1 MRKTTTDKNAKKGIK
16 MDAQCN
22 ILGYLVS
29 SDEMSRF
36 TPNLYDD
43 IFIFRSKKKDD
54 ALSERAKYKQREL
67 LPKEEIAPEII
78 EEIPEEVI
86 EEVAEPVIEEVAEP
100 VIEEVA
106 EPVIEEVAEEVVEE
120 IAEPEIIEE
129 PAEEIVEEVIEEV
142 AEPEVAETVEEV
154 EYVAPI
160 PEPVVQ
166 EEVVQFI
173 PVPVVPV
180 EVEYVVELEPLPV
193 VVLEPVPVI
202 ALDAI
207 PVVDLEVV
215 PEPVVEEVIE
225 EIVEPEPVVEPEPIE
240 EVIEEVVEEEVVQE
254 EPICEEPV
262 APFMAIMIPSSTEE
276 DAELLKERYKTVPL
290 EKRFERA
297 PESVRFYYSQ
307 LKNELLSYENVKSR
321 MSKKFDTFSIGRF
334 TVAKLTVKN
343 DVVKLYLALANDTID
358 TKYYTEDVSNSE
370 IYDQTPTLHNVKSK
384 RGLKYG
390 IELIN
395 EIMSSIGYQ
404 KVADYEPVD
413 FAAEFAPVPVS
424 TKKQYIADL
433 MKEQVSVDDCKSI
446 ANDLAYDMIDIV
458 KSDKYTINKFYQVNK
473 FRMYTDDL
481 MHWFEDG
488 EIVTIEKLQEK
499 GALPV
504 MDNLF
509 LEIYGRGIIDR
520 KLIVEAHSY
529 DMKAVKMI
537 LLADGEVIQYK

>member
-78 EEIPEEVI
+78 EEIPEE
-86 EEVAEPVIEEVAEP
+86 VIEEVAEP

-262 APFMAIMIPSSTEE
+262 APFMAVMIPSSTEE

-488 EIVTIEKLQEK
+488 EVVTIEKLQEK

>member
-78 EEIPEEVI
+78 EEIPEE
-86 EEVAEPVIEEVAEP
+86 

-343 DVVKLYLALANDTID
+343 DVVKLYLALAN
-358 TKYYTEDVSNSE
+358 
-370 IYDQTPTLHNVKSK
+370 
-384 RGLKYG
+384 
-390 IELIN
+390 
-395 EIMSSIGYQ
+395 
-404 KVADYEPVD
+404 
-413 FAAEFAPVPVS
+413 
-424 TKKQYIADL
+424 
-433 MKEQVSVDDCKSI
+433 
-446 ANDLAYDMIDIV
+446 
-458 KSDKYTINKFYQVNK
+458 
-473 FRMYTDDL
+473 
-481 MHWFEDG
+481 
-488 EIVTIEKLQEK
+488 
-499 GALPV
+499 
-504 MDNLF
+504 
-509 LEIYGRGIIDR
+509 
-520 KLIVEAHSY
+520 
-529 DMKAVKMI
+529 
-537 LLADGEVIQYK
+537 

>member
-1 MRKTTTDKNAKKGIK
+1 M
-16 MDAQCN
+16 
-22 ILGYLVS
+22 
-29 SDEMSRF
+29 
-36 TPNLYDD
+36 
-43 IFIFRSKKKDD
+43 
-54 ALSERAKYKQREL
+54 
-67 LPKEEIAPEII
+67 
-78 EEIPEEVI
+78 
-86 EEVAEPVIEEVAEP
+86 
-100 VIEEVA
+100 
-106 EPVIEEVAEEVVEE
+106 
-120 IAEPEIIEE
+120 
-129 PAEEIVEEVIEEV
+129 
-142 AEPEVAETVEEV
+142 
-154 EYVAPI
+154 
-160 PEPVVQ
+160 
-166 EEVVQFI
+166 
-173 PVPVVPV
+173 
-180 EVEYVVELEPLPV
+180 
-193 VVLEPVPVI
+193 
-202 ALDAI
+202 
-207 PVVDLEVV
+207 
-215 PEPVVEEVIE
+215 
-225 EIVEPEPVVEPEPIE
+225 
-240 EVIEEVVEEEVVQE
+240 
-254 EPICEEPV
+254 
-262 APFMAIMIPSSTEE
+262 
-276 DAELLKERYKTVPL
+276 
-290 EKRFERA
+290 
-297 PESVRFYYSQ
+297 
-307 LKNELLSYENVKSR
+307 
-321 MSKKFDTFSIGRF
+321 
-334 TVAKLTVKN
+334 
-343 DVVKLYLALANDTID
+343 ALANDTID

>member
-78 EEIPEEVI
+78 EEIPEE
-86 EEVAEPVIEEVAEP
+86 

>member
-78 EEIPEEVI
+78 EEIPEE
-86 EEVAEPVIEEVAEP
+86 VIEEVAEP

>member
-78 EEIPEEVI
+78 EEIPEE
-86 EEVAEPVIEEVAEP
+86 VIEEVAEP

-488 EIVTIEKLQEK
+488 EVVTIEKLQEK

>member
-78 EEIPEEVI
+78 EEIPEE
-86 EEVAEPVIEEVAEP
+86 VIEEVAEP

-207 PVVDLEVV
+207 PVVDLKVV

-225 EIVEPEPVVEPEPIE
+225 EIVEPELVVEPEPIE

-262 APFMAIMIPSSTEE
+262 APFMAVMIPSSTEE

-481 MHWFEDG
+481 MHWFENG

>member
-78 EEIPEEVI
+78 EEIPEE
-86 EEVAEPVIEEVAEP
+86 VIEEVAEP

-225 EIVEPEPVVEPEPIE
+225 EIVEPELVVEPEPIE

-262 APFMAIMIPSSTEE
+262 APFMAVMIPSSTEE

-488 EIVTIEKLQEK
+488 EVVTIEKLQEK

>member
-78 EEIPEEVI
+78 EEIPEE
-86 EEVAEPVIEEVAEP
+86 VIEEVAEP

-207 PVVDLEVV
+207 PVVDLKVV

-225 EIVEPEPVVEPEPIE
+225 EIVEPELVVEPEPIE

-262 APFMAIMIPSSTEE
+262 APFMAVMIPSSTEE

-488 EIVTIEKLQEK
+488 EVVTIEKLQEK

>member
-78 EEIPEEVI
+78 EEIPEE
-86 EEVAEPVIEEVAEP
+86 VIEEVAEP

-215 PEPVVEEVIE
+215 PEPVV
-225 EIVEPEPVVEPEPIE
+225 
-240 EVIEEVVEEEVVQE
+240 EEVVEEEVVQE

>member
-78 EEIPEEVI
+78 EEIPEE
-86 EEVAEPVIEEVAEP
+86 VIEEVAEP

-207 PVVDLEVV
+207 PVVDLKVV

-225 EIVEPEPVVEPEPIE
+225 EIVEPELVVEPEPIE